1 MHQKRSFE
9 DIIREDS
16 KVQIERLQGH
26 QIIRSM
32 NGNVGFQP
40 LVEGRHDNRSV
51 PGFLDDEPRYVIGN
65 GTFKKVPL
73 LTGVT
78 LHETANAINVKNIEK
93 AFTNATKFLGSLAN
107 SVKKNGLMKTVAG
120 TLLPG
125 LGEGDAF
132 LVNSRLKTFFFLKN
146 ISISLI
152 FIQKKTFRK
161 GIIFNR
167 LPKSTKKS
175 KSYANNEQTH

>member
-1 MHQKRSFE
+1 MNNFQNYTLHQKRSFE

-16 KVQIERLQGH
+16 KVQIERLQWQ

-93 AFTNATKFLGSLAN
+93 AFTNATKFLGSLAD

-120 TLLPG
+120 TILPG
-125 LGEGDAF
+125 LGEEYAF
-132 LVNSRLKTFFFLKN
+132 FDNISRLKTCT
-146 ISISLI
+146 S
-152 FIQKKTFRK
+152 
-161 GIIFNR
+161 
-167 LPKSTKKS
+167 
-175 KSYANNEQTH
+175 